1 MSKER
6 KSERQRVVVRYI
18 AQQDKGQAINIP
30 RNAAACGVVGP
41 AVALCLSVRAACK
54 LQHSN
59 VLSRCQS
66 D

>member
-1 MSKER
+1 MSQER
-6 KSERQRVVVRYI
+6 KSERQRIVVRYI
-18 AQQDKGQAINIP
+18 APQHKGQAINIP
-30 RNAAACGVVGP
+30 KNAAACGVVGP
-41 AVALCLSVRAACK
+41 AVALCVSVRVACK